1 MSASSPAASTSRST
15 RSIVT
20 LEKARDGASGNAGV
34 RGQLGMGEAS
44 SIDLTQDSR
53 GELCLEHCLES
64 HPLSR
69 NRQPTDYEARSGRNS
84 GAPRRT
90 IPAENR
96 GSRLTT
102 LSPPSSWFR
111 SEW

>member
-84 GAPRRT
+84 AAPGRAN
-90 IPAENR
+90 PKENGGTR
-96 GSRLTT
+96 VSA
-102 LSPPSSWFR
+102 LSPRAAWFGV
-111 SEW
+111 EW